1 MYQKTTKVE
10 VTKRE
15 ISKLELL
22 IESKLKI
29 NFSKFSGYDS
39 KLDVYTFHSEF
50 IKIYKETTLKRM
62 MSNVLKNNHLGGA
75 ALFLVRSVDNIDQIW
90 KRLKSAYGD
99 PKLLL
104 KKKWSETNK
113 IRQLLKL
120 KDTERV
126 VAAMN

>member
-1 MYQKTTKVE
+1 
-10 VTKRE
+10 
-15 ISKLELL
+15 
-22 IESKLKI
+22 
-29 NFSKFSGYDS
+29 
-39 KLDVYTFHSEF
+39 
-50 IKIYKETTLKRM
+50 M
-62 MSNVLKNNHLGGA
+62 MSNVLKNNHLGGG

-104 KKKWSETNK
+104 KKKLSETNK